1 MVGRSVSQEPTMA
14 DAVSYIES
22 VKEEFHDEPAKFDE
36 FRMRLNEVRDDRVEK
51 DRITARI
58 NELISGNP
66 KLHLGSKVFFPE
78 AEITIPPKVEQRHE
92 SVDAKKKRANRENH
106 RKKKLK
112 CLDSLVFPPMTKKID
127 EGKKSV
133 KKVHKKFLVLS
144 KVDRTI
150 PPDANKE
157 LRKSRTMFGKSVPL
171 EKTLDDARSY
181 IDSVK
186 EAFHDEPAKYA
197 EFLKL
202 LNDYKARRLDADS
215 VIARVD
221 ELTKDHRNLLLG
233 LRAIL
238 LPAAKSTIPH
248 KAKGKRTA
256 RPEASRTIPVKL
268 KITIIPPK
276 ARRTI
281 PSEAD
286 KPTHTDELNFM
297 NKLPP
302 KRRRTIPSEAE
313 KPTHTDELNFM
324 NKLPTKRRRTIPSE
338 AEKPTHT
345 DELNFMNKLPTK
357 ARRTIPS
364 EAEKP
369 THTDELN
376 FMNKLKTRFQRID
389 THVVGS
395 FHSIMT
401 MYKEGKKSRKEV
413 HEEVCDLLYYHEDL
427 RADFTRIFPKLGS
440 FRINISTISV
450 HLFLEIFEVVYTV
463 KRKLL
468 ARSVTTRPYS
478 SSFTVSLKLT
488 MDDDYRLEIASTIR
502 ETVTYIA
509 DVKEAFLD
517 EPAKFHEF
525 LRLMNDVCDHKIE
538 EANGSARMAEIIKGH
553 PRLLLVLSVF
563 FPKSKQYEEAA
574 RSISSEASRTIPP
587 KATIPPKSSRTISPK
602 ANRTIPPKS
611 KKTFPR
617 EAKRTIPREANRNRI
632 MPSEAKKT
640 IHPEDKRTTRPV
652 DHLAFFIPK
661 AKRTIPPAE
670 SNKNKKNARFQGY
683 GSHVVNSVLQI
694 LKMYSEGNKSKDE
707 AYQEVV
713 SLLQNHV
720 DLVMEFGDY
729 FSGISAYNRFLRD
742 GKE

>member
-36 FRMRLNEVRDDRVEK
+36 FKMRLNEVRDDRYVLLCLVLVLNSTASLHNKTSILSNFFSDVVSSLCRVEK

-66 KLHLGSKVFFPE
+66 KLHLGSKIFFPE

-150 PPDANKE
+150 PPNANKE

-248 KAKGKRTA
+248 KAK
-256 RPEASRTIPVKL
+256 VY
-268 KITIIPPK
+268 ITK
-276 ARRTI
+276 F
-281 PSEAD
+281 SD
-286 KPTHTDELNFM
+286 LQ
-297 NKLPP
+297 
-302 KRRRTIPSEAE
+302 
-313 KPTHTDELNFM
+313 
-324 NKLPTKRRRTIPSE
+324 
-338 AEKPTHT
+338 
-345 DELNFMNKLPTK
+345 
-357 ARRTIPS
+357 
-364 EAEKP
+364 
-369 THTDELN
+369 
-376 FMNKLKTRFQRID
+376 TRFQRID

-440 FRINISTISV
+440 FRINISTSI
-450 HLFLEIFEVVYTV
+450 LF
-463 KRKLL
+463 
-468 ARSVTTRPYS
+468 
-478 SSFTVSLKLT
+478 
-488 MDDDYRLEIASTIR
+488 
-502 ETVTYIA
+502 
-509 DVKEAFLD
+509 
-517 EPAKFHEF
+517 
-525 LRLMNDVCDHKIE
+525 
-538 EANGSARMAEIIKGH
+538 
-553 PRLLLVLSVF
+553 
-563 FPKSKQYEEAA
+563 Q
-574 RSISSEASRTIPP
+574 
-587 KATIPPKSSRTISPK
+587 
-602 ANRTIPPKS
+602 
-611 KKTFPR
+611 
-617 EAKRTIPREANRNRI
+617 
-632 MPSEAKKT
+632 
-640 IHPEDKRTTRPV
+640 
-652 DHLAFFIPK
+652 
-661 AKRTIPPAE
+661 
-670 SNKNKKNARFQGY
+670 
-683 GSHVVNSVLQI
+683 
-694 LKMYSEGNKSKDE
+694 
-707 AYQEVV
+707 
-713 SLLQNHV
+713 
-720 DLVMEFGDY
+720 
-729 FSGISAYNRFLRD
+729 
-742 GKE
+742 